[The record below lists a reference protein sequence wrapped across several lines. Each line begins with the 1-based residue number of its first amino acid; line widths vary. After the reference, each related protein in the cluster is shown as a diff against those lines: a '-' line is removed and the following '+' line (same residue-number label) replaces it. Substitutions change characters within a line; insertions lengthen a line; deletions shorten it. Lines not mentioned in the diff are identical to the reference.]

1 MITFLP
7 ADIHPFLK
15 GNESNMFYFS
25 HACECRFQLKSGD
38 GYSFCTFI
46 FPSNLSNTVR

>member
-15 GNESNMFYFS
+15 GNESNMCFTS
-25 HACECRFQLKSGD
+25 LMLVNADS
-38 GYSFCTFI
+38 S
-46 FPSNLSNTVR
+46 